1 MQRLP
6 CCRRGR
12 GRMTQ
17 EDPRESE
24 GAAAE
29 ARGSVRPAAMAGS
42 WYPREPDRLAAE
54 VDRYLR
60 EAGQAPRPGVR
71 ALIAP
76 HAGLVYS
83 GPVAAHAYAAVRG
96 GAVRLGRARGA
107 VAPRRLRRRLAR
119 RARRVRDPA
128 RPGARGHRHRRA
140 PARRV
145 LRNRSELR
153 GPIAASTR
161 SSSSFPSCAECSRTL
176 LSCRWSSASS
186 AGRPSSPSPT
196 RCPPPCPARARC
208 WSRAPDLSHYFDA
221 VRAAALD
228 ARFVD
233 CVDRFDAD
241 ALLAEFERYPEHE
254 RGRYVACGGAAAIA
268 VMRAA
273 RALGATHGQV
283 LVRSDSA
290 AVSGDLQRVVGYLAA
305 VLD

>member
-1 MQRLP
+1 
-6 CCRRGR
+6 
-12 GRMTQ
+12 MTQ

-96 GAVRLGRARGA
+96 GAYDSAVLVGPSHRVGFDGVSLAEHDAFETPLGPVPVDTATGA
-107 VAPRRLRRRLAR
+107 RLRA
-119 RARRVRDPA
+119 ASSVIVRNSEA
-128 RPGARGHRHRRA
+128 HRREHSLELQL
-140 PARRV
+140 PFLRRV
-145 LRNRSELR
+145 LPDTPIVPLVIGFQRRPTILALADALSAALSGARSLLV
-153 GPIAASTR
+153 AST
-161 SSSSFPSCAECSRTL
+161 
-176 LSCRWSSASS
+176 
-186 AGRPSSPSPT
+186 
-196 RCPPPCPARARC
+196 
-208 WSRAPDLSHYFDA
+208 DLSHYFDA

-254 RGRYVACGGAAAIA
+254 RGRYVACGGGAAIA

>member
-1 MQRLP
+1 
-6 CCRRGR
+6 
-12 GRMTQ
+12 MTQ

-54 VDRYLR
+54 VDRYLQ

-96 GAVRLGRARGA
+96 GAYDSAVLVGPSHRVGFDGVSLAEHDAFETPLGPVPVDTATGA
-107 VAPRRLRRRLAR
+107 RLRA
-119 RARRVRDPA
+119 ASSVIVRNSEA
-128 RPGARGHRHRRA
+128 HRREHSLELQL
-140 PARRV
+140 PFLRRV
-145 LRNRSELR
+145 LPDTPIVPLVIGFQRRPTILALADALSAALSGARSLLV
-153 GPIAASTR
+153 AST
-161 SSSSFPSCAECSRTL
+161 
-176 LSCRWSSASS
+176 
-186 AGRPSSPSPT
+186 
-196 RCPPPCPARARC
+196 
-208 WSRAPDLSHYFDA
+208 DLSHYFDA

-254 RGRYVACGGAAAIA
+254 RGRYVACGGGAAIA

-283 LVRSDSA
+283 LVRADSA